1 MANRLFRMFGMGI
14 LCIFLVSLSSS
25 LALAQETE
33 HKILPLRLGGSQ
45 VIQIKNPSYRMK
57 VLTSDGSIVDARP
70 LKENR
75 IYVRGKKLGYCTITV
90 WDDAKKQVMAVID
103 VTVTLDLTGLKQQLH
118 ELYPDQ
124 KIEVYGSEKG
134 VVLSGTVSGP
144 EVVEQVLRLTKN
156 FLPKQAEEGG
166 GGTGTGKSSVG
177 ITNLLTVGGIQ
188 QVMLEVR
195 VAEVA
200 RTTSKDMQAAL
211 GLGGLGNDLTG
222 AVGVADVTTPLQLVS
237 AARGV
242 LPGGQIG
249 QVTGVTPN
257 GLVQQA
263 GSLLFNFADNTP
275 NIFININ
282 NFTAALKFLE
292 TEGLARTL
300 AEPRLVTQSGQE
312 ASFLAGGEFP
322 IPVAQTSGG
331 VNNGITIEYKE
342 FGVALRFTPVVLS
355 DGRISLRVAPSV
367 SEIASTSTIPAGI
380 AGAAFEVPS
389 LTDRKLQTTVQLYD
403 GQTLALAGL
412 LQDNLRETIRK
423 VPGLGDIPVL
433 GALFRSTNYQ
443 QDKTDLM
450 IAVTPHLVKPNTE
463 GALKYPGEYM
473 QPPNNFEFYLEG
485 KLEGHRSAGDVSAM
499 SRHSFTPP
507 ALQMEK
513 SGGLEGDFGH
523 QPVSGK

>member
-1 MANRLFRMFGMGI
+1 MVDCRSTRFRIGI
-14 LCIFLVSLSSS
+14 LCICLLSLISSF
-25 LALAQETE
+25 ALAQEPE

-45 VIQIKNPSYRMK
+45 VIEIKNPSYNMK
-57 VLTSDGSIVDARP
+57 VLTSDENIVHARA
-70 LKENR
+70 LKENK

-90 WDDAKKQVMAVID
+90 WDDSKKDVMAVID

-118 ELYPDQ
+118 DLYPDQ

-156 FLPKQAEEGG
+156 FLPKQAEESGG
-166 GGTGTGKSSVG
+166 GSGTGKSSVG

-188 QVMLEVR
+188 QVMLEVK
-195 VAEVA
+195 VAEVS
-200 RTTSKDMQAAL
+200 RTTTKDLQAAL
-211 GLGGLGNDLTG
+211 GLGGLGKDLTG
-222 AVGVADVTTPLQLVS
+222 AIGLSDVTSPLSLVS
-237 AARGV
+237 GATGT
-242 LPGGQIG
+242 LPGGLVG
-249 QVTGVTPN
+249 QVTGSTTN

-275 NIFININ
+275 NIFINIH

-300 AEPRLVTQSGQE
+300 AEPRLVTLSGQQ

-322 IPVAQTSGG
+322 IPVVQSTGG
-331 VNNGITIEYKE
+331 TNNGITIEYKE
-342 FGVALRFTPVVLS
+342 FGVALRFTPVVMS
-355 DGRISLRVAPSV
+355 DGRISLRVAPTV
-367 SEIASTSTIPAGI
+367 SDIASTSSIPAGI
-380 AGAAFEVPS
+380 TGVSFDVPS
-389 LTDRKLQTTVQLYD
+389 LSSRKLETTVQLYD

-412 LQDNLRETIRK
+412 LQDNLRESVRK

-450 IAVTPHLVKPNTE
+450 IAVTPHLVKPNAE
-463 GALKYPGEYM
+463 GSLKYPGEYM
-473 QPPNNFEFYLEG
+473 RAPNRFEFYLEG